1 MSNKLWRVVR
11 ACVELGANN
20 PIQQI
25 HDQGAGGNCNVVKE
39 IIYPLGAEID
49 IRAIKLGDETMSVLE
64 IWGAEYQE
72 NDALLI
78 KPEDRG
84 LLEEVCRR
92 ERCNMQVCTF
102 MAAASCN
109 AHPLQYATRC
119 IALRSKLHNIQ
130 ALCYHTAVCCTMRVS
145 PNCTAGRWMHST
157 DHVVHVQG
165 VLQMF
170 TDFVDAVTQVIGTI
184 DGSGKIVLKDKN
196 QAPEDPVPVDL
207 DLEKVLG
214 DMPRKTYNFKRSQP
228 QLATHQLPHGGQL
241 F

>member
-11 ACVELGANN
+11 ACVELGADN

-78 KPEDRG
+78 KPEARG

-92 ERCNMQVCTF
+92 ERCNMQVCT
-102 MAAASCN
+102 MHARLKLDCRL
-109 AHPLQYATRC
+109 PLSSVY
-119 IALRSKLHNIQ
+119 RSLLLSILVQDRN
-130 ALCYHTAVCCTMRVS
+130 T
-145 PNCTAGRWMHST
+145 T
-157 DHVVHVQG
+157 DHSFSCSGYHHLLMHMHICRFHT
-165 VLQMF
+165 LQF
-170 TDFVDAVTQVIGTI
+170 DAVV
-184 DGSGKIVLKDKN
+184 SASNML
-196 QAPEDPVPVDL
+196 L
-207 DLEKVLG
+207 C
-214 DMPRKTYNFKRSQP
+214 SQ
-228 QLATHQLPHGGQL
+228 H
-241 F
+241 